1 MVYLD
6 DLGCP
11 ARSHRQPP
19 CQVAE
24 GGAVDAYNKSVPEI
38 GGSFEEILSWI
49 WYDMMN
55 QPKLRIVF
63 FHWWI
68 WDSTVIFA
76 GRWTFNPLRYN
87 CLGIGRNYWTPKWQ
101 RRAILRSCGLWVLHV
116 DLSPW
121 PLADAGTGSTS
132 PRKSP
137 EGYRVQE
144 GDLVVKVNGVAATWR
159 YYFGLFPPKKQ
170 ALLWRFRHSKHPAD
184 QQLRGL
190 TL

>member
-1 MVYLD
+1 MHTTSPCLRLV
-6 DLGCP
+6 DLLKKFW
-11 ARSHRQPP
+11 
-19 CQVAE
+19 AE
-24 GGAVDAYNKSVPEI
+24 
-38 GGSFEEILSWI
+38 
-49 WYDMMN
+49 YDMT
-55 QPKLRIVF
+55 
-63 FHWWI
+63 WWI
-68 WDSTVIFA
+68 NQSSELFFFTGEYEIALSFLLVGGRSTPSDITVWVLVEIIELQNGKDAQF
-76 GRWTFNPLRYN
+76 
-87 CLGIGRNYWTPKWQ
+87 
-101 RRAILRSCGLWVLHV
+101 CGLWVLHV

-184 QQLRGL
+184 RQLRGL